1 MIDFINETLLWCII
15 AMESF
20 FWCLTIAKFY
30 SYAKKH
36 TFEPKP
42 QKPVR
47 IPARPK
53 SSRKTSGF
61 CGKQSKHTD
70 SGFIKPKIAKDFQM
84 TVKGH
89 NKEVLKELER
99 VRKLCLKEREEHD

>member
-36 TFEPKP
+36 TFKQKP
-42 QKPVR
+42 QKPAR
-47 IPARPK
+47 IPARLTFK
-53 SSRKTSGF
+53 SYNSALRKKLLRAPSTAGLRFFLPSISTAGFSGNLA
-61 CGKQSKHTD
+61 T
-70 SGFIKPKIAKDFQM
+70 
-84 TVKGH
+84 
-89 NKEVLKELER
+89 
-99 VRKLCLKEREEHD
+99 RKRHV